1 MKKFLF
7 SMIFWHDGRDNST
20 RLSNVNYCWPQM
32 KKLISFLNEN
42 QINCDAKLYD
52 FSEEKVIE
60 DSISV
65 PYPLSVYKRAE
76 KMNLVIKDNLNY
88 DFIVM
93 FDCDMFFSSQD
104 YDKVLDVFKSVEY
117 RTLTTFDAAKLHTVD
132 YDSLDDNFDPY
143 KLDWSYAYSGSKD
156 LGPLAHGMIGGL
168 GGIYICDI
176 NLIKESGFFN
186 EKFVTWGGEDGDM
199 LDKIYYLSAEKKIN
213 PTRHFSPFHLPH
225 FSDWS
230 NPNYK

>member
-1 MKKFLF
+1 
-7 SMIFWHDGRDNST
+7 MIFWHDGRDDST

-42 QINCDAKLYD
+42 EISCDAKLYD

-60 DSISV
+60 DSISI

-117 RTLTTFDAAKLHTVD
+117 RTLTTFDA
-132 YDSLDDNFDPY
+132 
-143 KLDWSYAYSGSKD
+143 
-156 LGPLAHGMIGGL
+156 GL
-168 GGIYICDI
+168 KSII
-176 NLIKESGFFN
+176 S
-186 EKFVTWGGEDGDM
+186 
-199 LDKIYYLSAEKKIN
+199 
-213 PTRHFSPFHLPH
+213 
-225 FSDWS
+225 
-230 NPNYK
+230 